1 MSARLRD
8 AGDAGLL
15 LQLGSTIDPAI
26 NARALAVAAAFRQ
39 RAFAGVRDVVPTYHS
54 VAVHFDPATADRDA
68 LASALEEMAT
78 TAPAYDGGALIEVPV
93 TYGGEHGP
101 DLDAVAGYAGL
112 SPRAVI
118 DRHAGREYRVFMLG
132 FMPGFPYMGLVDAA
146 IAAPRRAT
154 PRVRVPEGSVG
165 IAGAQTGIYPC
176 TSPGGWQIVGH
187 TPMCLFDVVRPQP
200 ATFAAGD
207 RVRFVEA
214 AGAVP
219 PPVARPRAETLA
231 STGPALTVVRPGLF
245 TTIQDGGRWGYQ
257 ASGVPV
263 AGAMDRSALH
273 VANEIVGNGAD
284 EAALEITLLGPELR
298 MEQSSVIAIAGAD
311 LGATVDGRA
320 VPLNVAIAC
329 RDGSQVRFTGRHR
342 GGRAYLAVRGGL
354 AVPRVLGSRS
364 TDVRAV
370 MGGLEG
376 RALRAGDRVPIGTE
390 VRASHDRGGM
400 AIATLMNVGSET
412 GSREPVTLRVVHG
425 PQYDWFPDEAF
436 ERLQSGRFTV
446 QPDSDRMGFRLSSDT
461 TIARRSDEEMI
472 SDATFTGALQVPPSG
487 QPILLMAD
495 RPTTGGYPQIAVVIS
510 ADLPRAGQ
518 LVPGDEIRFTFC
530 SLAEAQAAVRRTH
543 GSGAA

>member
-1 MSARLRD
+1 MRARVRD

-15 LQLGSTIDPAI
+15 LQLGSTIDTAI

-39 RAFAGVRDVVPTYHS
+39 RAFAGVRDLVSTYHS
-54 VAVHFDPATADRDA
+54 VAVYFDPATADRDA

-78 TAPAYDGGALIEVPV
+78 TAPVYDGGGLIEVPV

-101 DLDAVAGYAGL
+101 DLETVAEYAGL

-132 FMPGFPYMGLVDAA
+132 FMPGFPYMGPVDAA
-146 IAAPRRAT
+146 IAAPRKAT
-154 PRVRVPEGSVG
+154 PRLRVAEGSVG

-176 TSPGGWQIVGH
+176 ASPGGWQIVGH
-187 TPMCLFDVVRPQP
+187 TPMRLFDSMRRQP

-207 RVRFVEA
+207 RVRFVESS
-214 AGAVP
+214 GDDP
-219 PPVARPRAETLA
+219 PPGARPEAETVA
-231 STGPALTVVRPGLF
+231 SAGPVITVVRPGLF

-263 AGAMDRSALH
+263 AGAMDRSALRA
-273 VANEIVGNGAD
+273 ANTIVGNDAD
-284 EAALEITLLGPELR
+284 AAGLEITLLGPELR
-298 MEQSSVIAIAGAD
+298 FEQNSIVAISGAD
-311 LGATVDGRA
+311 LGARVNDRDMPMNTVGM
-320 VPLNVAIAC
+320 C
-329 RDGSQVRFTGRHR
+329 RDGSQLRFTGRRH

-354 AVPRVLGSRS
+354 DVPRVLGSRS
-364 TDVRAV
+364 THVRAA
-370 MGGLEG
+370 MGGMDG
-376 RALRAGDRVPIGTE
+376 RPLRAGDRVPIGVHE
-390 VRASHDRGGM
+390 SHDH
-400 AIATLMNVGSET
+400 GSSAPASRLNRAKE
-412 GSREPVTLRVVHG
+412 GRHREPVTLRVVYG

-446 QPDSDRMGFRLSSDT
+446 LPDSDRMGFRLSSDT
-461 TIARRSDEEMI
+461 TISRRSDEEMI

-510 ADLPRAGQ
+510 ADLSRAGQ
-518 LVPGDEIRFTFC
+518 LVPGDEVRFTFC
-530 SLAEAQAAVRRTH
+530 SLAEARAVLRRTK
-543 GSGAA
+543 GSDAA